1 VALSDYQALVDDFV
15 RDTGET
21 VTVEQRDRAIE
32 LARLRYSADRPR
44 VLLEEVMADG
54 SSMLAL
60 PPSWVQDFSRLSQ
73 VKDGGRTISSHT
85 ELTLNGHVIRMDE
98 RLAAGTAAQVLFT
111 TTHLLNGLGDNTIPE
126 TDREAVSHWAAAA
139 LLEQMASHYSGHKRP
154 TIQADAV
161 DWDSKGRDYANRAKR
176 LRQLYLDHLGIDP
189 KRNAAAG
196 VVVDMD
202 RGASSGGDRF
212 IHSQRRR

>member
-1 VALSDYQALVDDFV
+1 MALSDYQALVDDFT

-21 VTVEQRDRAIE
+21 ITVEQRDRAIE

-44 VLLEEVMADG
+44 VLLEEVTADG
-54 SSMLAL
+54 SAMLAL
-60 PPSWVQDFSRLSQ
+60 PPSWVQDFSRLSD
-73 VKDGGRTISSHT
+73 VKDGSRTIPSHT
-85 ELTLNGHVIRMDE
+85 ELTLSGHVIRMDE
-98 RLAAGTAAQVLFT
+98 RLVAGTAAQVWFT
-111 TTHLLNGLGDNTIPE
+111 TTHRLDAGGDTIPE

-161 DWDSKGRDYANRAKR
+161 DWDAKGRDYANRAKR
-176 LRQLYLDHLGIDP
+176 LRQLYLDHLGVDP